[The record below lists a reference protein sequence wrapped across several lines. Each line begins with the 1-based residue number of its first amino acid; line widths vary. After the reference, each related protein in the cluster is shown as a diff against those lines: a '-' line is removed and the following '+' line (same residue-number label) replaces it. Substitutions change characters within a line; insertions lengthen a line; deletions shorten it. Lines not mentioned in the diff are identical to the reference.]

1 VLSSVH
7 VATMMVPRAFLHTSI
22 SPGRT
27 KYLDEKEP
35 SVFQRQGHNQ
45 TRLLRETTLS
55 ARTPLSITSEPVL
68 KAQASPVSIPQRKKA
83 QALPRPSHFQQDLP
97 TANTIP
103 TPVKEPVQIQR
114 AGSGVLHI
122 DSLLAATTI
131 PRRKKK
137 TRSRPSQRLPD
148 CDHVADFSRLLLEDV
163 KSSDDG
169 SLAGSLSNPNFD
181 GLFGEFRELSGQ
193 SNVGIEGVPGSL
205 ISLRSLSSES
215 IPSLYNASTEA
226 SFNDVTSPFNA
237 TSRSTSE
244 RRMRQLSSSQDCV
257 EDHPLLHF
265 DHLDPDEPPL
275 PEIVTVSSSPKLP
288 TRPTPLKSR
297 TSTFRSNL
305 TASLRAIKSA
315 AQTVSSIA
323 ANPIIPPDDFL
334 TRSVFS
340 FAPELTDDKRPPPSA
355 DDPSPALRRYLNPPR
370 TSSDSPS
377 ELHFWHD
384 RPSSSRLS
392 TSKGKG
398 GSSLETSS
406 PPAPASIQLQTCIPP
421 LVRSPHASSPPIWL
435 TPDGTPTNRNTADT
449 LLVGSTIAR
458 QREPRENS
466 DWLRIFVLE
475 MNMRRSGKFSEEAE
489 SHARV
494 ALPPRKVDDKCA
506 PTGRNRWI
514 DYHGPSGE

>member
-1 VLSSVH
+1 VLSSAYP
-7 VATMMVPRAFLHTSI
+7 ATMMVPRAFLHTSM

-27 KYLDEKEP
+27 RYLDEKEP
-35 SVFQRQGHNQ
+35 GLSRRQRPSQIMLPKES
-45 TRLLRETTLS
+45 TLPSRAPLLN
-55 ARTPLSITSEPVL
+55 TSEPLL
-68 KAQASPVSIPQRKKA
+68 KTQAAPVSIPQRKRA
-83 QALPRPSHFQQDLP
+83 QAVPRPSYSQQDLLS
-97 TANTIP
+97 ANTTS

-114 AGSGVLHI
+114 AGNGVQHI
-122 DSLLAATTI
+122 DSLLAATAI
-131 PRRKKK
+131 PRRRK

-148 CDHVADFSRLLLEDV
+148 CDHVADFSKLLLEDV
-163 KSSDDG
+163 KSTDDG

-193 SNVGIEGVPGSL
+193 SNIGIEGVPGSL

-215 IPSLYNASTEA
+215 IPSLDNDSTEA

-244 RRMRQLSSSQDCV
+244 RRMRHLSSSQDCA

-288 TRPTPLKSR
+288 ARPTPLKSR

-355 DDPSPALRRYLNPPR
+355 DDPSPALRRYLNPPP

-377 ELHFWHD
+377 ELHLWHD
-384 RPSSSRLS
+384 RPSSSRLP
-392 TSKGKG
+392 TSKRKG

-406 PPAPASIQLQTCIPP
+406 PPVPAAIPLQTCIPSV
-421 LVRSPHASSPPIWL
+421 VRSQHASSPPIWL
-435 TPDGTPTNRNTADT
+435 APDGTPTNRNTADT
-449 LLVGSTIAR
+449 LLLGSTIAR

-466 DWLRIFVLE
+466 DWLRILVLE

-494 ALPPRKVDDKCA
+494 ALPPRKVDDKCL
-506 PTGRNRWI
+506 PSVRNRWI